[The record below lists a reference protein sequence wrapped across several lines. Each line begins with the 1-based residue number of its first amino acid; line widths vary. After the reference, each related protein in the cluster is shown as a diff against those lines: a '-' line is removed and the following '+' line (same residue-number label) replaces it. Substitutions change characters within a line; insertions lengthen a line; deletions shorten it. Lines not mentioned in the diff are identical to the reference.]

1 MVRQA
6 GKGMAKLGGMRHL
19 RQQLI
24 QLLDQ
29 ARREQK
35 FERLS
40 PRLAAALVHDFQQL
54 LPFKLPQTKVEMAD
68 RLLSHGD
75 LHRHILT
82 IRCPDQAFYLDAIK
96 GYLLREG
103 IQPLMQQTMVMGIEC
118 DEFGCSLELQQPGID
133 PDKNFMFIALH
144 ISATLT
150 PDRRKLVSDVRAI
163 LHAVELSVADFGAMQ
178 ETIRNAV
185 GALAAQAPAAASL
198 LAWLNDN
205 RYVYFGMR
213 HDGTRLGLLHNKR
226 TCNHIAPGL
235 MAAID
240 ALPPPDAPGVEWLL
254 IDAMHHFLYTPGNV
268 EIFRV
273 AWQAMDGELRSLFVL
288 GHFSRSARYT
298 NAGTL
303 PMLDAAWQQL
313 TETRALR
320 HSAFYRRE
328 VRTIFDRM
336 PKPALLATNVSDWQ
350 APIKAVVDMAGPTG
364 TVCDMILP
372 RLGNLAILMIA
383 MAADRFGPNT
393 LRALLDEL
401 VQRHGIVIH
410 GREDFGVGPHR
421 LLLLYIDRELVNGQP
436 VQQLEAA
443 ALKETV
449 HRNVIFWKDQA
460 KAILFARARQ
470 IDMPAALAELESL
483 PKLYA
488 DLFPPEQFLADLFMR
503 PQVTEDERIHVRT
516 SFQDAAVELHILSPR
531 QIMLGE
537 LVDLIRAFG
546 LIAEREA
553 VVDFGRDEPRMKINS
568 LRCQSPVELN
578 DAKMQELRRGLEHVL
593 NNEADHDPLNRLMLT
608 ADMSIE
614 QVAIVITLRN
624 HLVQLMPEAAPM
636 SLTNMLLRHPAVTA
650 TLCSLFAAR
659 HRTDGGSAEAARQG
673 FEKALESVE
682 TLTDDRWFRALG
694 ELVEA
699 GLRTNAY
706 VRRIDEPVAI
716 KIAPAKLSFASGPRL
731 WREIFVHG
739 VNLEGIHLRAGPVAR
754 GGIRYSDR
762 PADFRTEVMELMA
775 TQTIKNGLIV
785 PTGAKGGFVTRG
797 GDGPGFVLD
806 QYRTFIRALLRLTD
820 NLVHGVAVTPA
831 GIRVEEED
839 AADPYLVV
847 AADKGTARFSDD
859 ANEEAHQAGF
869 WLGDAFA
876 SGGGHGYDHKAV
888 GITARG
894 AWVCVAHHFE
904 RLGQDAWKAPLTC
917 IGIGDMSGDVFG
929 NGMLLN
935 PNLQLIGAFN
945 HRHIFLDPT
954 PDTTKAF
961 AERQRLFAAVKG
973 WGDYDRSYISDGG
986 GIFERSAKSIPLN
999 DAVRKMLGIDARRL
1013 SGEALIQAMLQAPVD
1028 LLYNGGIGTY
1038 VKASDESNVEVRDP
1052 ANNSVRVDA
1061 SELRCRVVGEGG
1073 NLGFTQKARLQ
1084 YAQAGGAI
1092 NTDATDNSGGVD
1104 MSDHEVNL
1112 KVLFSATAAS
1122 QSGTGERNRLL
1133 KRLTDIVTEQCLG
1146 DNLLQSRALTLAEMN
1161 AAEHPHRLARLVTIL
1176 DEDGWLNDD
1185 NAPGRQEEPEL
1196 QRLRPMLSVLLGQE
1210 KNRLHAMLSESN
1222 FHHASLFADKLLQD
1236 YFPATLR
1243 RRFATELPHHPLASE
1258 IVATQAANHIIN
1270 HLGLT
1275 SVLQLQTLLDRP
1287 LDEIVEG
1294 LLIAESLLDADT
1306 LREAIWQQIGDVESA
1321 AMLQHALQEQ
1331 VQRFAEEL
1339 LQLQPAYCPVA
1350 DWLQTQ
1356 GATFRHFRPT
1366 LITSRAPEGQSSR
1379 NLSLLQEFTQLGL
1392 AAEQATHLAV
1402 MPELS
1407 QMAAALHLASAKQ
1420 LPLPRYLQATLAC
1433 LQLLPFMAVET
1444 PLRSADWADE
1454 SAQPLRREW
1463 LHRLVHLKTVAIMQ
1477 LLEASHGDLLATG
1490 EQRWS
1495 RHPHWQEL
1503 QAFGIDENAHA
1514 DESPENRRMQ
1524 LLLALTRLETLIEE
1538 S

>member
-1 MVRQA
+1 
-6 GKGMAKLGGMRHL
+6 
-19 RQQLI
+19 
-24 QLLDQ
+24 
-29 ARREQK
+29 
-35 FERLS
+35 
-40 PRLAAALVHDFQQL
+40 
-54 LPFKLPQTKVEMAD
+54 MAD

-118 DEFGCSLELQQPGID
+118 DEFGCSLELQQPGAD

-185 GALAAQAPAAASL
+185 GALAAQAPPAAAL

-213 HDGTRLGLLHNKR
+213 HDGERLGLLHNKR

-235 MAAID
+235 MAALD
-240 ALPPPDAPGVEWLL
+240 ALPPPEMPGVEWLL
-254 IDAMHHFLYTPGNV
+254 IDAMHRFLYTPGNV

-273 AWQAMDGELRSLFVL
+273 AWQAMDGELRSLYVL
-288 GHFSRSARYT
+288 GHFSRSARHT

-313 TETRALR
+313 AESRALR

-336 PKPALLATNVSDWQ
+336 PKPALLATDVADWQ
-350 APIKAVVDMAGPTG
+350 APLKAVVDMAGPTG
-364 TVCDMILP
+364 TVCEMILP
-372 RLGNLAILMIA
+372 RLGNMVILMIA

-393 LRALLDEL
+393 LRALLNDL
-401 VQRHGIVIH
+401 KQQHGIVIH

-421 LLLLYIDRELVNGQP
+421 LLLLYIDRELADGRP
-436 VQQLEAA
+436 VQEVDAK
-443 ALKETV
+443 ALQETV

-460 KAILFARARQ
+460 KAELFARSRQ
-470 IDMPAALAELESL
+470 LDMPAALAELEAL

-488 DLFPPEQFLADLFMR
+488 DLFPPEQFIADLSMR
-503 PQVTEDERIHVRT
+503 PQVTGDGRIHVRT
-516 SFQDAAVELHILSPR
+516 GRHDAAVELHILSPR
-531 QIMLGE
+531 QLMLGE

-553 VVDFGRDEPRMKINS
+553 VVDFGRSEPRMKINC
-568 LRCQSPVELN
+568 LHCQSPVEL
-578 DAKMQELRRGLEHVL
+578 DEERMQELRRGLEHVL
-593 NNEADHDPLNRLMLT
+593 NNEADHDPLNRLLVT
-608 ADMSIE
+608 AGMAIE

-636 SLTNMLLRHPAVTA
+636 PLTDMLLRHTGVTTA
-650 TLCSLFAAR
+650 LCSLFAAR
-659 HRTDGGSAEAARQG
+659 HRPDGGDRDAAHRA

-716 KIAPAKLSFASGPRL
+716 KIAPAKLGYAAGPRL

-797 GDGPGFVLD
+797 GDGPEFLLG
-806 QYRTFIRALLRLTD
+806 QYRTFIRALLALTD
-820 NLVHGVAVTPA
+820 NLAHGVVVTPA
-831 GIRVEEED
+831 GIRVAEED

-859 ANEEAHQAGF
+859 ANDEARLAEF

-904 RLGQDAWKAPLTC
+904 RLGQDAWKAPLSC
-917 IGIGDMSGDVFG
+917 IGIGDMGGDVFG

-935 PNLQLIGAFN
+935 PNLQLLGAFN

-954 PDTTKAF
+954 PDTAKAY

-973 WGDYDRSYISDGG
+973 WGDYDQSLVSAGG
-986 GIFERSAKSIPLN
+986 GIFERTAKSIPLN
-999 DAVRKMLGIDARRL
+999 DAARKALGVDAKRL
-1013 SGEALIQAMLQAPVD
+1013 SGEALIQAMLKAPVD

-1038 VKASDESNVEVRDP
+1038 VKASSETHVEVRDP
-1052 ANNSVRVDA
+1052 TNNSVRVNA
-1061 SELRCRVVGEGG
+1061 GELRCRVVGEGG
-1073 NLGFTQKARLQ
+1073 NLGFTQKARLEF
-1084 YAQAGGAI
+1084 AKGGGAI

-1112 KVLFSATAAS
+1112 KILFSATAAS
-1122 QSGTGERNRLL
+1122 RIGTAERNRLL
-1133 KRLTDIVTEQCLG
+1133 KRLTATVTEQCLD
-1146 DNLLQSRALTLAEMN
+1146 DNRLQSRALTLAELN
-1161 AAEHPHRLARLVTIL
+1161 AAEHPHRLGRLVDIL
-1176 DEDGWLNDD
+1176 DAEGWLNDD
-1185 NAPGRQEEPEL
+1185 NAPGRQDEPEL
-1196 QRLRPMLSVLLGQE
+1196 QQLRPMLSVLLGQE

-1222 FHHASLFADKLLQD
+1222 FLHASLFAGELLHA

-1243 RRFATELPHHPLASE
+1243 RRFADELPHHPLAAE
-1258 IVATQAANHIIN
+1258 IVATQAANHVVN

-1275 SVLQLQTLLDRP
+1275 AALQLQTLLDRP
-1287 LDEIVEG
+1287 GDEIVEG
-1294 LLIAESLLDADT
+1294 LMIAESLLDAAS
-1306 LREAIWQQIGDVESA
+1306 LRESIWQQIGDVESA

-1339 LQLQPAYCPVA
+1339 LQLQPAYGPDAV
-1350 DWLQTQ
+1350 WLHAQ
-1356 GATFRHFRPT
+1356 GTAFAHFRHT
-1366 LITSRAPEGQSSR
+1366 LAAAGQGGR
-1379 NLSLLQEFTQLGL
+1379 ELLQSFTQLGL
-1392 AAEQATHLAV
+1392 DAKQAAHLAT

-1407 QMAAALHLASAKQ
+1407 HMAAALHLAAAKQ
-1420 LPLPRYLQATLAC
+1420 QPMSHCLQATLSC
-1433 LQLLPFMAVET
+1433 LKLLPFVAMEM

-1463 LHRLVHLKTVAIMQ
+1463 LHRLIHLKTVAIVQ
-1477 LLEASHGDLLATG
+1477 LLEAGHADPLQAG
-1490 EQRWS
+1490 EERWK

-1503 QAFGIDENAHA
+1503 QAF
-1514 DESPENRRMQ
+1514 ESTFAEEAGESAENRRMQ
-1524 LLLALTRLETLIEE
+1524 LLLALTRLETLVEE